1 MEDKKIKRSLVVSG
15 GGAMGAWGGGLLQY
29 LIEEK
34 GYDWDSYYGTST
46 GSLLI
51 TLIALQETQKLK
63 DKYTSVTNKDIFS
76 VNPFTKKGKINY
88 FNLIWRTIRKKNS
101 LGEAAGLEKIIRE
114 MFTEKEFNMLVNM
127 NRPLYPCATDFYSKS
142 PKYVCNLEV
151 DYDTYVKF
159 TLASASV
166 PVAMDYVDVSG
177 FLLLDG
183 GVTQH
188 IPIQKAIDDGADEID
203 IIVFRPENI
212 DYDGWQPKGWFDTLL
227 RTTAIQETQVSLN
240 NVTIANLNAKDK
252 DVKLRFRYTPYV
264 LTTNSLIFNKEQMLK
279 WWKEGYE
286 YGKLDGTSVKV
297 KIMNNNSNLRNYRYL

>member
-1 MEDKKIKRSLVVSG
+1 MIKRSLVISG
-15 GGAMGAWGGGLLQY
+15 GGSKGAWGGGLLQY

-51 TLIALQETQKLK
+51 TLTALQEMQKLK

-114 MFTEKEFNMLVNM
+114 MFTEKEYNMLRNM
-127 NRPLYPCATDFYSKS
+127 KRPLYPCATDFYSQS
-142 PKYVCNLEV
+142 AKYVCNLDV
-151 DYDTYVKF
+151 DYDMYVKF

-166 PVAMDYVDVSG
+166 PVAMDYVKAED

-203 IIVFRPENI
+203 IIVFRPEKI
-212 DYDGWQPKGWFDTLL
+212 DYDGWQPNGWFDTIL
-227 RTTAIQETQVSLN
+227 RTTTVQENQVSQN
-240 NVTIANLNAKDK
+240 DVMIATLQAKEK
-252 DVKLRFRYTPYV
+252 DITLRFRYTPYV
-264 LTTNSLIFNKEQMLK
+264 LTHNSLIFNKEQMIK
-279 WWKEGYE
+279 WWNEGYE
-286 YGKLDGTSVKV
+286 YGKQNNTSVKV
-297 KIMNNNSNLRNYRYL
+297 KINKNTQV